1 MNTKN
6 WVKFFLQTLLIGGIV
21 TIFTGFIVQW
31 EKYKPIFIDFH
42 ISEIISVAIWLAGI
56 GFIFAVLSQMGFFA
70 YLTLHRI
77 GLGLFRSYWNSV
89 QWVLIVFVLFDL
101 VYFRYRAFAED
112 QDPLWPYVLVALLIF
127 VVGLV
132 VAYFKTLQ
140 SDRRT
145 FIPALFFMVVVTVVE
160 WVPVLRVNDT
170 DWLYLMIFPLVI
182 CNAYQLLSLPKF
194 LQKSQE
200 ERTVLKRKKE
210 AKA

>member
-6 WVKFFLQTLLIGGIV
+6 WVKFFLRTLFIGGIV
-21 TIFTGFIVQW
+21 TIVTGFIVQW
-31 EKYKPIFIDFH
+31 EKYEVFFTNFDMI
-42 ISEIISVAIWLAGI
+42 EILSIAVWLMGV

-77 GLGLFRSYWNSV
+77 GLGIFRSYWNSV
-89 QWVLIVFVLFDL
+89 QWVLIAFVLFDL

-112 QDPLWPYVLVALLIF
+112 QDPLWPYVLVAVLIF
-127 VVGLV
+127 SAGLV
-132 VAYFKTLQ
+132 VAYLKSLQ

-170 DWLYLMIFPLVI
+170 DWLYLMIFPLFI
-182 CNAYQLLSLPKF
+182 CNAYQLLTLPKF
-194 LQKSQE
+194 LQKSKE
-200 ERTVLKRKKE
+200 ERIRVQRKKE
-210 AKA
+210 VKA